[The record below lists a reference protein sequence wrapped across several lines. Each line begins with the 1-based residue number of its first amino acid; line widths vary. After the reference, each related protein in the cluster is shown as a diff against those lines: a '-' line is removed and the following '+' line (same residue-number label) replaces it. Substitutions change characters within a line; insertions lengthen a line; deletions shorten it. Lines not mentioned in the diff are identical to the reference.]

1 MTFFSIENLIY
12 DIITSRQFW
21 LFCANSNLMLLPCNL
36 YRNIALLALL
46 RNQ

>member
-21 LFCANSNLMLLPCNL
+21 LFCANSNLMLLPCN
-36 YRNIALLALL
+36 RNIALLALL